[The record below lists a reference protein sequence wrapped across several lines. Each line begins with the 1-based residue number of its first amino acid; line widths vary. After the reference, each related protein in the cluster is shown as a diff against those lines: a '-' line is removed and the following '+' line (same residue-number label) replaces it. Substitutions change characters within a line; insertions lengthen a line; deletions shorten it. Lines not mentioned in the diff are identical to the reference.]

1 MSKERKEKFIVESY
15 FSYANEVQEVMNEHY
30 KNGYYPKEIQLEP
43 YQDEVI
49 GFVIYELAKGDGN
62 E

>member
-15 FSYANEVQEVMNEHY
+15 FHHDNEVQEIMNKHY
-30 KNGYYPKEIQLEP
+30 ENGYYPKEIQLEP
-43 YQDEVI
+43 YQNEVI
-49 GFVIYELAKGDGN
+49 GFVIYELAKGEED